1 MSVVVT
7 LLKKD
12 FLRLRRDRV
21 ALLLL
26 FIVPIVLI
34 MLLGQVYG
42 VNRRDTGPVGIALA
56 VVNQSTDPGAARLIS
71 ALQGEA
77 AFRVDLSVSSADEAR
92 ALMHSNRFRFALVL
106 PADLMAADRPGLHLM
121 FLSNPRNAIE
131 SSTVYGILQRAIY
144 STAPELL
151 LHAAPAADTSS
162 MMSRLVR
169 IDREQVIG
177 ADVKA
182 SQATQIVGGWA
193 MMFLL
198 FALSNSSAAIYT
210 EKDQGLYQR
219 LLSAPVSRAQI
230 VWSKF
235 LYGVLLGVFQ
245 LVLMFFAGSVLYG
258 IQVAH
263 HLPPLLLVCA
273 MAAATCTALGLAIA
287 AFMPTAEASRGAAT
301 LLILL
306 MSAIG
311 GAWWP
316 VSFMPE
322 FIQHLSTFTPIYWSI
337 RGFEQ
342 VLWSHD
348 SWLQLLPTL
357 GILASIAAAVM
368 ALAGWQLRRSSVF
381 Q

>member
-1 MSVVVT
+1 MSVVIT

-12 FLRLRRDRV
+12 FLRLRRDRA

-34 MLLGQVYG
+34 MLLGQVFG
-42 VNRRDTGPVGIALA
+42 VNRRDVGPIGIPLA
-56 VVNQSTDPGAARLIS
+56 VVNQSTDPAAARLIS
-71 ALQGEA
+71 ALQRET
-77 AFRVDLSVSSADEAR
+77 AFRVDLSVRSADEAR
-92 ALMHSNRFRFALVL
+92 ALMHSSRFRFALIL
-106 PADLMAADRPGLHLM
+106 PADLMAADRPGLHLI

-131 SSTVYGILQRAIY
+131 SSSVYGILQRAIY
-144 STAPELL
+144 ATAPELL
-151 LHAAPAADTSS
+151 LHAPPAADTSS

-177 ADVKA
+177 ADIKA

-193 MMFLL
+193 TMFLL
-198 FALSNSSAAIYT
+198 FALSNSSAEMYT
-210 EKDQGLYQR
+210 EKEQGLYQR
-219 LLSAPVSRAQI
+219 LLSTPVSRAQI

-235 LYGVLLGVFQ
+235 LYGVLLGVLQ
-245 LVLMFFAGSVLYG
+245 LVLLFFAGSVLYG
-258 IQVAH
+258 IEVAH
-263 HLPPLLLVCA
+263 HLPLLLLVCA
-273 MAAATCTALGLAIA
+273 MTAANCTAVGLAIA
-287 AFMPTAEASRGAAT
+287 AFMPTAQASRGAAT
-301 LLILL
+301 LPILL

-311 GAWWP
+311 GAWFP

-322 FIQHLSTFTPIYWSI
+322 LIQRLSAFTPVYWAI

-348 SWLQLLPTL
+348 SWLQLLPTV
-357 GILASIAAAVM
+357 GILAAIAAAVM